1 MENKNSILIVDDET
15 VNLIYLNH
23 LLSSDYTVYTARN
36 AQEAIERAYDYIPD
50 LILLDIVMP
59 GMNGYEAITV
69 LKNTEKTKN
78 IPVIFI
84 TGLNNNK
91 DEEKGLNLGAEDYIT
106 KPFSDL
112 IVKLRIQNQ
121 IKIKNHM
128 RLVIEKEIS
137 EKNNRANMATIHAL
151 SKLAESRDDDTGA
164 HIERTSS
171 FCKIIAEKLL
181 ESSLYLDTVNE
192 AFIENIT
199 RASPLH
205 DIGKVGIKD
214 SILLKPGRLTSDEF
228 EIMKT
233 HVMIGYKT
241 LTSIVELHPE
251 NVFIKTGLE
260 ISRYHHEKWDGSG
273 YMSGISEES
282 IPLSARIM
290 AVSDVYDALR
300 SDRVY
305 KKAFPHEQTLEIIKE
320 GRGKHFDP
328 VLVDVFVQHDRL
340 FRDIYDR
347 LTNI

>member
-15 VNLIYLNH
+15 ANLLYLNH
-23 LLSSDYTVYTARN
+23 LLSPEYTVYTARS
-36 AQEAIERAYDYIPD
+36 ALEAIERAGDSIPD

-59 GMNGYEAITV
+59 EMDGYEAIAM
-69 LKNTEKTKN
+69 LKSSEKTKD

-84 TGLNNNK
+84 TGLSNSE
-91 DEEKGLNLGAEDYIT
+91 DEEKGLDLGAEDYIA
-106 KPFSDL
+106 KPFSDS
-112 IVKLRIQNQ
+112 IVKLRVRNQ
-121 IKIKNHM
+121 IKIKNHV

-137 EKNNRANMATIHAL
+137 EKNNHANMATIHAL

-171 FCKIIAEKLL
+171 FCGIIAEKLL
-181 ESSLYLDTVNE
+181 ESGLYPNTVDK

-205 DIGKVGIKD
+205 DIGKVGIMD
-214 SILLKPGRLTSDEF
+214 AILLKPGRLTSDEF
-228 EIMKT
+228 ETMKT
-233 HVMIGYKT
+233 HVMIGYET

-251 NVFIKTGLE
+251 NVFIKTGID

-273 YMSGISEES
+273 YMSGMSGES

-300 SDRVY
+300 SERVY
-305 KKAFPHEQTLEIIKE
+305 KKAFPHEQALEIIKE
-320 GRGKHFDP
+320 GRGRHFDP
-328 VLVDVFVQHDRL
+328 VLVDVFVRHNHL